1 MSNYNVMMRRVG
13 ISALTLY
20 AASLLLAAS
29 SQAAEPIKIGFIT
42 EMTGPWAFFGN
53 SCVNG
58 VKMAEE
64 KINAAG
70 GVLGRPLKFL
80 ITDNQTNPQQSTAA
94 ARSLDIQD
102 HVVALSGPTSS
113 DNALAI
119 YGYAEQH
126 KLPFLV
132 PVAAYPQLTK
142 PGTHYTFRIEPDA
155 AGWGYAMAKYVAEK
169 KPGAKV
175 AIMYSDYALMR
186 AIFAGFKYQAPRSK
200 LNVVSEI
207 IFPQGS
213 TDATVQAAQVRAA
226 NPDFVIPN
234 GAGGFDNTLTNQ
246 LLDLGFKPEQI
257 IHPYGITTQVFG
269 WGKRS
274 VGSVYGTFFDKG
286 LTDLPPAGKQFLAEY
301 HKRYGRPASYI
312 ENYCYVTPY
321 VFKAALEKAGT
332 VDREKLRDA
341 ISALKMKEPTSGIPI
356 EFNKNGARVEYIYY
370 MAIKSVEEKKDYD
383 SKQLFYTQ
391 WDPDV
396 IPVND
401 LVK

>member
-1 MSNYNVMMRRVG
+1 MSKIGGVVQRVA
-13 ISALTLY
+13 ISALTLC
-20 AASLLLAAS
+20 AVTSFVSAR
-29 SQAAEPIKIGFIT
+29 SQAAEPIKVGFIT

-58 VKMAEE
+58 LKMAEE

-70 GVLGRPLKFL
+70 GVLNRPLEFL
-80 ITDNQTNPQQSTAA
+80 ITDNQTNPQQSVAA

-102 HVVALSGPTSS
+102 NVVALSGPTSS

-126 KLPFLV
+126 KIPFLV

-155 AGWGYAMAKYVAEK
+155 AGWGYAMAKYIAEH

-200 LNVVSEI
+200 LNIVSESV
-207 IFPQGS
+207 FPQGS
-213 TDATVQAAQVRAA
+213 TDASVQAAQVRAA
-226 NPDFVIPN
+226 NPDYVIPN

-257 IHPYGITTQVFG
+257 IHPFGITTQVLG

-274 VGSVYGTFFDKG
+274 IGSIYGTFFDKG
-286 LTDLPPAGKQFLAEY
+286 LNDLPAPGKEFLAEY
-301 HKRYGRPASYI
+301 QKKFGRPASYI

-321 VFKAALEKAGT
+321 IFKAALEKAGT
-332 VDREKLRDA
+332 VDRAKLRDA
-341 ISALKMKEPTSGIPI
+341 LSALKMKEPTSGIPI
-356 EFNKNGARVEYIYY
+356 EFNKDGARVEYIYY
-370 MAIKSVEEKKDYD
+370 MQITGVESNNYN

-391 WDPDV
+391 WDPNV

>member
-1 MSNYNVMMRRVG
+1 MHGKNHG
-13 ISALTLY
+13 HLALTLAISACIALSFGSG
-20 AASLLLAAS
+20 AA
-29 SQAAEPIKIGFIT
+29 QAADPIKIGFVT
-42 EMTGPWAFFGN
+42 EQTGPWAFFGT

-58 VKMAEE
+58 LKMAEDQ
-64 KINAAG
+64 INKGG
-70 GVLGRPLKFL
+70 GVLGRPLNF
-80 ITDNQTNPQQSTAA
+80 IVTDNQTNPQQSTAA
-94 ARSLDIQD
+94 ARSLDIQNE
-102 HVVALSGPTSS
+102 VVALSGPTSS

-119 YGYAEQH
+119 YGYAEDH

-142 PGTHYTFRIEPDA
+142 PGTRYTFRIEPDA
-155 AGWGYAMAKYVAEK
+155 AGWGYAIAKYIAQN

-186 AIFAGFKYQAPRSK
+186 AIFAGFKYQAPRSN
-200 LNVVSEI
+200 LNIVSEI
-207 IFPQGS
+207 VFPQGS
-213 TDATVQAAQVRAA
+213 TDATVQAAQVKAA
-226 NPDFVIPN
+226 NPDYVIPN

-257 IHPYGITTQVFG
+257 IHPYGITTQVLG

-274 VGSVYGTFFDKG
+274 VGSIYGTFFDQG
-286 LTDLPPAGKQFLAEY
+286 LTELPAEGKEFLATYE
-301 HKRYGRPASYI
+301 KQYGRPASYI

-321 VFKAALEKAGT
+321 IFKAAFEKAGA

-341 ISALKMKEPTSGIPI
+341 LSALKMKEPTSGIPI
-356 EFNKNGARVEYIYY
+356 EFNKDGARVEYIYY
-370 MAIKSVEEKKDYD
+370 MQITGVEPKNYT

-391 WDPDV
+391 WDPNV
-396 IPVND
+396 IPVNE

>member
-1 MSNYNVMMRRVG
+1 MPNCRVT
-13 ISALTLY
+13 IKRAAMAALGLC
-20 AASLLLAAS
+20 AS
-29 SQAAEPIKIGFIT
+29 SVIFAAGSKAAEPIKIGFVT
-42 EMTGPWAFFGN
+42 EQTGAWAFFGT

-58 VKMAEE
+58 LKMAED

-70 GVLGRPLKFL
+70 GVLGRPLQFL
-80 ITDNQTNPQQSTAA
+80 ISDNQTNPQQSTAA

-102 HVVALSGPTSS
+102 NVVALSGPTSS

-119 YGYAEQH
+119 YGYAEEH

-142 PGTHYTFRIEPDA
+142 PGTRYTFRIEPDA
-155 AGWGYAMAKYVAEK
+155 AGWGYAMAKYIAEK
-169 KPGAKV
+169 KPRAKV
-175 AIMYSDYALMR
+175 AILYSDYALMR
-186 AIFAGFKYQAPRSK
+186 AIFAGFKYQAPRSG
-200 LNVVSEI
+200 LNIVSEI
-207 IFPQGS
+207 VFPQGS

-246 LLDLGFKPEQI
+246 LLDLGFKAEQI
-257 IHPYGITTQVFG
+257 IHPYGITTQVLG
-269 WGKRS
+269 WGNRS
-274 VGSVYGTFFDKG
+274 VGSAYGTFFDKG
-286 LTDLPPAGKQFLAEY
+286 LTDLPAAGKEFLAEY
-301 HKRYGRPASYI
+301 FKTYGRPASYI

-321 VFKAALEKAGT
+321 VFKAALEKAGA

-341 ISALKMKEPTSGIPI
+341 ISALKMQEPTSGIPI

-370 MAIKSVEEKKDYD
+370 MAIEKVEAKDYD
-383 SKQLFYTQ
+383 SKKLFYTQ